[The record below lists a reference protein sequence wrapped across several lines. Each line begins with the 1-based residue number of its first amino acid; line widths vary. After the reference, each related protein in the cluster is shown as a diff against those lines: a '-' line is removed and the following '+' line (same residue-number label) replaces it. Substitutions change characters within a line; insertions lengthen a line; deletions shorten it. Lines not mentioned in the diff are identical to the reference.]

1 MPRSKSGGRLKT
13 SASVPRLFA
22 QKNSAET
29 EVKYFGLERDEALGD
44 LESSSEALGEVLR
57 DIQDAAEAAT
67 LGDFVAADLQILDG
81 IERYDLKREDFEV
94 LVGSSINAK
103 DDSGVSAALVN
114 PRQRIAD
121 RIAQA
126 ETFAGR
132 GTNVQGQGTVLY
144 KYFVPSTEPVESTNK
159 YSHTNPPPFFTQAID
174 SVVENSA
181 DFLPTTTTQISS
193 THRVGYTEGG
203 VFVPETETEYWWS
216 GEYNLF
222 MNDTAEYGGAGQSAL
237 TNPKFPI
244 VRDGNMKFELI
255 TPKGVNTRYNWGLRF
270 DAWMKKGAQGPEVL
284 VPNTL
289 MRWAAQVNGQLR
301 IDYFDKTGYNST
313 TQAVEGSWK
322 TALNTADTSTHYTQI
337 SRETP
342 VPNALRARLYYVQG
356 GPAMALG
363 EGIGTLPA
371 QRVLNN
377 GGAWDLL
384 KTYQDLEA
392 NNIKNFGDDYV
403 PVVIRFWYGQPSTN
417 PSQTDRA
424 TNQPLGPASFFVQML
439 DTNLSVGQLSTWND
453 YSSQIRLVWNS
464 ANAAWEVDTNT
475 STNGSAA
482 AEANFGNFNQ
492 IFEVFGYTS
501 VGAADLTKP
510 SALSGYTTPSGVV
523 IATKQAAVDGVTRS
537 KFSIAGIS
545 PANGQAIWIVAKNR
559 PFNTVPGA
567 STNLSLDSLWQRY
580 LFNPSPTEKYT
591 GIKDLLKGV
600 GKNYVEPDPSKTPF
614 EENLG
619 LYKATLGSLPV
630 LNTYGPSRYDG
641 MLRNSLTIINTERD
655 YDYNHSK
662 LLMVGR
668 QKKGTVNEINTN
680 SPYFGKNL
688 AFGETRKK
696 GENYTYIE
704 VVENAAGFG
713 GSITLNAYPV
723 NDLGVVSTTSSPT
736 YSKMLDM
743 RDNTNT
749 FSKSTRQNISTVALN
764 SLPTDTNFT
773 STFRMLYEEVDG
785 QGRLSYGSWSDSA
798 FTFTY
803 DGGGVIAQLTM
814 GASTRNH
821 VSKSM
826 FVVGFTKPGG
836 TKFSFY
842 GPIGAQRISFSSAA
856 LTVKP
861 GGEKIES
868 AGGVF
873 TPDSLGSNNNQYIGA
888 EIYFPEDATVRRVT
902 SYSAST
908 ATVTFSPLK
917 AAGAYTNCEVYYNHL
932 QLGGTLPSNITNSTG
947 AKTARTEQI
956 PAPTGVNI
964 SSRLIQVGH
973 VFNSAYQFL
982 KADVGAGLN
991 FGETL
996 YIKAAGTPTQSAP
1009 FSSDTELPAPPAD
1022 IVVPFGYDNST
1033 GAGDP
1038 GLGGLCYPP
1047 YSIQNIQLQ
1056 ALAKTDTAL
1065 YTAEEGAFDVWWGA
1079 RIGAQ
1084 SDMSQRYLYV
1094 TDKLMFDFAPSQ
1106 RPSVLTA
1113 LATSQKPIFTESTY
1127 THKLEVEL
1135 NVGLPTNTSNQY
1147 IYNDVKLHSNNKPVK
1162 DKYFLFIKKQV
1173 GGSQLSVLSANSPGW
1188 V

>member
-94 LVGSSINAK
+94 LVGSSINAE

-126 ETFAGR
+126 ERFAGR
-132 GTNVQGQGTVLY
+132 GTNVQGQGAVLY
-144 KYFVPSTEPVESTNK
+144 KYFVPSTEPVGSTNK
-159 YSHTNPPPFFTQAID
+159 YSHTNPPPFFTEAID

-181 DFLPTTTTQISS
+181 DFLPTTAAQISS
-193 THRVGYTEGG
+193 THRIGYTEGG
-203 VFVPETETEYWWS
+203 AFVPETETEYWWS

-255 TPKGVNTRYNWGLRF
+255 TPRGVNTRYNWGLRF
-270 DAWMKKGAQGPEVL
+270 DAWMRKGEQGPEVL
-284 VPNTL
+284 VPNTML
-289 MRWAAQVNGQLR
+289 RWAAQVNGQLR

-322 TALNTADTSTHYTQI
+322 TALNTFDPSTHYTQI

-342 VPNALRARLYYVQG
+342 SPNALRARLYYVQG
-356 GPAMALG
+356 GPSTPLG
-363 EGIGTLPA
+363 EGIGVVST
-371 QRVLNN
+371 QRALSS

-384 KTYQDLEA
+384 KTYPDLEA
-392 NNIKNFGDDYV
+392 NNIKNFGNDYV
-403 PVVIRFWYGQPSTN
+403 PVVIRFWYGQPSTD

-439 DTNLSVGQLSTWND
+439 DTNLDVGQLSKWND

-464 ANAAWEVDTNT
+464 ATAAWGVDT
-475 STNGSAA
+475 SAGGSAA
-482 AEANFGNFNQ
+482 GESNFDNFNQ
-492 IFEVFGYTS
+492 VFEVFGYTS
-501 VGAADLTKP
+501 VGAADLAKP

-523 IATKQAAVDGVTRS
+523 IATKQAAVGGVTRS
-537 KFSIAGIS
+537 KFSIAGIN
-545 PANGQAIWIVAKNR
+545 PTDGQAIWIVAKNR
-559 PFNTVPGA
+559 AFNTVPGA
-567 STNLSLDSLWQRY
+567 STSLSLDSLWQRY

-614 EENLG
+614 EENLD

-630 LNTYGPSRYDG
+630 LSTYGPSRYDG
-641 MLRNSLTIINTERD
+641 MLRNSLTITNTERD

-668 QKKGTVNEINTN
+668 QKKGTEDEISTT

-688 AFGETRKK
+688 APGETRKK

-713 GSITLNAYPV
+713 GSITLNAYPA

-749 FSKSTRQNISTVALN
+749 FSKAGRQAISTVVLN
-764 SLPTDTNFT
+764 ELPSGTDFA
-773 STFRMLYEEVDG
+773 STLRVLYEEVDG
-785 QGRLSYGSWSDSA
+785 QGRLSYGSWNGSA
-798 FTFTY
+798 FTY
-803 DGGGVIAQLTM
+803 DAGGVIAQLTM

-836 TKFSFY
+836 AKFSFY
-842 GPIGAQRISFSSAA
+842 GPIGAQRISFSGAA
-856 LTVKP
+856 ITVKT
-861 GGEKIES
+861 GGVTIDS

-873 TPDSLGSNNNQYIGA
+873 TPDSAGSNNNQYIGA

-908 ATVTFSPLK
+908 ATVTFSPSK
-917 AAGAYTNCEVYYNHL
+917 TAGTYTNCQVYYNHL
-932 QLGGTLPSNITNSTG
+932 QLGGTLPSNITDSAG
-947 AKTARTEQI
+947 AKTVRTAQI
-956 PAPTGVNI
+956 PTPTGGNI
-964 SSRLIQVGH
+964 SSRLIQIAH

-982 KADVGAGLN
+982 KADGGAGLN

-1009 FSSDTELPAPPAD
+1009 FSTDTELPAPPAD

-1033 GAGDP
+1033 GAEDP

-1056 ALAKTDTAL
+1056 TLARTDAAL
-1065 YTAEEGAFDVWWGA
+1065 YTAGEGAFDVWWGA
-1079 RIGAQ
+1079 RIGGQ

-1106 RPSVLTA
+1106 RPTILTA
-1113 LATSQKPIFTESTY
+1113 LSPAQKPIFTESTY

-1135 NVGLPTNTSNQY
+1135 NVGLPTNSSTATNPY

-1162 DKYFLFIKKQV
+1162 DKYFLFIKKQA
-1173 GGSQLSVLSANSPGW
+1173 GGNQLSVLSANSPAW